1 MKKTFLTTPAVAAE
15 QSSIGFGF
23 FAAPERTVF
32 SYKYT
37 SFRVRR

>member
-1 MKKTFLTTPAVAAE
+1 MKKTFLTTPADASMHLVY
-15 QSSIGFGF
+15 GNGF

-32 SYKYT
+32 SYKHI

>member
-1 MKKTFLTTPAVAAE
+1 MKKTTLTTLTDAQVHT
-15 QSSIGFGF
+15 GFGIGF

-32 SYKYT
+32 CYKYT